1 MRPRSPFYQ
10 FHNRKGDHAMSR
22 HCIAT
27 EPFEIVV
34 GWDPPLQ
41 TFFLQILDL
50 TRDEEQEIV
59 LWLGTRPGE
68 LPTVADLEAALASHA
83 TLTPEL
89 RQTLEEEKAR
99 STKPTALQRLVIEM
113 FNQSKLE

>member
-1 MRPRSPFYQ
+1 MRPHLPFHQ
-10 FHNRKGDHAMSR
+10 FHHLKGNHVMSR
-22 HCIAT
+22 HHVTT

-50 TRDEEQEIV
+50 TRDEEQEIF
-59 LWLGTRPGE
+59 LWLGRQPGE